1 MSRHYICSTST
12 KEIHLF
18 SLFGMSRTYLGEF
31 EELVLLAV
39 ALLEQQPTGAY
50 GVTIA
55 DEIRQRTQR
64 TSSVTG
70 VHVVLYRLE
79 EKGLVSSALGGAN
92 EARGGRRKRLF
103 TLTAA
108 GHQVLREM
116 RQLRIAFWD
125 ALPTPFFS

>member
-1 MSRHYICSTST
+1 
-12 KEIHLF
+12 
-18 SLFGMSRTYLGEF
+18 MSRTYLGEF

-55 DEIRQRTQR
+55 EELQQRTHR
-64 TSSVTG
+64 TTSVTG

-79 EKGLVSSALGGAN
+79 EKGLISSVLGGATL
-92 EARGGRRKRLF
+92 ARGGRRKRLF
-103 TLTAA
+103 TLTVA
-108 GHQVLREM
+108 GQQVLLEM
-116 RQLRIAFWD
+116 RQLRMGFWD

>member
-1 MSRHYICSTST
+1 
-12 KEIHLF
+12 
-18 SLFGMSRTYLGEF
+18 MSRTYLGEF

-39 ALLEQQPTGAY
+39 ALLEQQSTGAY

-55 DEIRQRTQR
+55 DELKQRTQR
-64 TSSVTG
+64 TTSVTG

-79 EKGLVSSALGGAN
+79 EKGLVGSELGGATL
-92 EARGGRRKRLF
+92 ARGGRRKRLF

-108 GHQVLREM
+108 GQQVLREM
-116 RQLRIAFWD
+116 RQLRMGFWE